1 MECENSVHTLKSKG
15 LVSSDG
21 ASAKKGGIYFTRS
34 FKPKEKYGVP
44 SSASFTRRVCAVNSA
59 SQVHCLNLSRKL
71 CVFSLLPSSPVYALF
86 RGS

>member
-1 MECENSVHTLKSKG
+1 MAEMECENSVHTLKSKG

-44 SSASFTRRVCAVNSA
+44 SSASFTRRVCAVRDQESSGLRHTA
-59 SQVHCLNLSRKL
+59 GSWQSQEVSPLSLRIE
-71 CVFSLLPSSPVYALF
+71 CN
-86 RGS
+86 